1 MMASVMQY
9 IKWPKL
15 KVTLDSVN
23 NTLVID
29 GISKESLKKAKSS
42 MTITESLVDKDDP
55 DWIFSQNKYITI
67 EIEGDKLLRK
77 LNKKLTEYFVNKE
90 RDQFLKDNFP
100 RKTEPFTD
108 KLGAAK

>member
-29 GISKESLKKAKSS
+29 GISKKSLKKAKSS
-42 MTITESLVDKDDP
+42 MTITESLLVDKNDP
-55 DWIFSQNKYITI
+55 DWIFSANKYITI
-67 EIEGDKLLRK
+67 EIDGELLQKLH
-77 LNKKLTEYFVNKE
+77 KKLTKYFVNKE